1 MTPRGHRVIRD
12 RHDLLYDTKGHS
24 ESDTTFFLG
33 IKKILFITLELKFHV
48 INNPNWSNCIIIY
61 GFHVL
66 PLYRFDRFHAVHLIR
81 NRLLPVKLFC
91 RKMNTLKCFEWNGVR
106 HKPLFCKFHR
116 ITAWQKSLRDP
127 KIRPIHAIFR
137 LFELFEYKCWTCTE
151 FSEAFTF
158 LMENI
163 YVQFS
168 DMVYQ
173 QIVGIPM
180 GTNCAPLIADL
191 FLYCYERDFMSNL
204 QKSKRFDLTDKF
216 NDTSRYL
223 DDIFTID
230 NPEFA
235 EHIPDI
241 YPREL
246 QLNKANTSDK
256 ETSFMN
262 LNIKVVGSNIHTSV
276 YDKRDDFGFPIVNSP
291 WLSGDVPRL
300 PSYGI
305 YISQLVRFAR
315 CCTSVFDFHSKNLQI
330 TSKLLT
336 QGYRYHKLRK
346 TFGKFF
352 MSYSELLSKFGE
364 ISFQDLLSQ
373 GIAHPVFYGDLVYT
387 LRRVKGE
394 ANFISSG
401 SKIVKR
407 LRRRQYDP
415 AIIERTIGLVLGPFT
430 ALYRSFLKRCTL
442 TNKAVGTI
450 WRALSKPPQRRQGP
464 DPRPL
469 WLLVGT
475 PSAFGP
481 ELAYRLRVAQP
492 TLMDVARYFWNT
504 LILLYMFVCY
514 IFMTSRLWL
523 AVGPQSI

>member
-1 MTPRGHRVIRD
+1 MAKEEDNVKKNYMSAKFKPFTHGAHNIFSYPHRRDILLVRLSIHLSLRTEECSLTLYVYCPVWRETRRFVPPRKFMSPEGEKKIIYYTESCSTTLYSAERCAV
-12 RHDLLYDTKGHS
+12 RHDRETRRLEGN
-24 ESDTTFFLG
+24 TT
-33 IKKILFITLELKFHV
+33 ICS
-48 INNPNWSNCIIIY
+48 P
-61 GFHVL
+61 
-66 PLYRFDRFHAVHLIR
+66 
-81 NRLLPVKLFC
+81 
-91 RKMNTLKCFEWNGVR
+91 
-106 HKPLFCKFHR
+106 
-116 ITAWQKSLRDP
+116 
-127 KIRPIHAIFR
+127 
-137 LFELFEYKCWTCTE
+137 
-151 FSEAFTF
+151 EAFTF

-163 YVQFS
+163 YVQFG

-204 QKSKRFDLTDKF
+204 QKSKRFDLIDKF

-256 ETSFMN
+256 ETSFLD

-276 YDKRDDFGFPIVNSP
+276 YDKRDDFGFPIVNFP

-352 MSYSELLSKFGE
+352 RSYSELLSKFGE
-364 ISFQDLLSQ
+364 ISFQDYLSQ
-373 GIAHPVFYGDLVYT
+373 GIAHPVFYGDLVYK

-394 ANFISSG
+394 SNFISSG

-450 WRALSKPPQRRQGP
+450 
-464 DPRPL
+464 
-469 WLLVGT
+469 
-475 PSAFGP
+475 
-481 ELAYRLRVAQP
+481 
-492 TLMDVARYFWNT
+492 
-504 LILLYMFVCY
+504 
-514 IFMTSRLWL
+514 
-523 AVGPQSI
+523 